1 MSKRGSALM
10 QVMVIGLIVAAF
22 SVLILRYAIT
32 RSSNLSRTE
41 RILKTQ
47 ITADSCLDQY
57 MNDLALHELYGV
69 HYSTETLNMDCM
81 IYEGFIAD
89 STSTVTMFASSET
102 PDPISGSFR
111 IVTTFT
117 LATNPNPDL

>member
-22 SVLILRYAIT
+22 SILILRYAIT

-41 RILKTQ
+41 RVLKTQ
-47 ITADSCLDQY
+47 ITADSCSDQY
-57 MNDLALHELYGV
+57 MNNLALHELYGV

-81 IYEGFIAD
+81 IYEGFTSE
-89 STSTVTMFASSET
+89 STSTVTMFASSGT
-102 PDPISGSFR
+102 DPISGSFR
-111 IVTTFT
+111 IVTAFT